1 MNFSLPEEDNFKITD
16 NYYSIIKQ
24 ISEDLIKYI
33 TNFKSYSNDYLKK
46 ISSNNEKYNIQALEK
61 KYKEM
66 GMKDLDLKHIIS
78 ISSILSV
85 VIEQQ
90 IINLEFFIKGIDEK
104 IINFEKI
111 FNEKSSLYL
120 EQYNHYKEVKTE
132 LNKKY
137 RDIERLKVNYISNI
151 SSVEDM
157 IHKFYMKKNINK
169 KRINSFSSPSPSE
182 LKKENNNNVSIEE
195 QVNNSIQKVKK
206 IEEDYKTNIALVKTI
221 EEKYTKV
228 ARESK
233 VNIRKALCELLN
245 GYKELIFDSLLFL
258 KNCYKLPLSEVDIYM
273 NDILKLDECVNF
285 DKIITSSYKP
295 SKDLTSINPK
305 KYTLKFFQKNKNSN
319 NNLKT
324 YKGEDEENEE
334 ENKQIKRSKSSSN
347 ASEGFDEM
355 DFIQEQEIFMTIKK
369 MMENFELLNS
379 NNYDINLEEEK
390 LRCKYLTLK
399 ILSFAPVSKLY
410 SDKIPSITD
419 EEVLE
424 LKNMIDKKTNRVI
437 FIQKLSQFRTRGIFE
452 IPDREFKILSE
463 IFNKIVKI
471 IESDID
477 YDSAI
482 NIIILSQTYYIIKD
496 GKKEYLQKEI
506 MNNELFKSK
515 KFWETYAN
523 YSITKEISNCVIGD
537 NAEDH
542 DIEESYSNIVFAQ
555 LLPITDN
562 MIEFGLD
569 INIVEDIILPFI
581 KRYNISE
588 ELAMSIISVIDAKK
602 SENNNNSININ
613 INNIDEKKDD
623 KNK

>member
-233 VNIRKALCELLN
+233 VNIRKVLCELLN
-245 GYKELIFDSLLFL
+245 GYKELIFDTLLFL

-273 NDILKLDECVNF
+273 NNILKLDECVNF

-305 KYTLKFFQKNKNSN
+305 K
-319 NNLKT
+319 
-324 YKGEDEENEE
+324 
-334 ENKQIKRSKSSSN
+334 
-347 ASEGFDEM
+347 
-355 DFIQEQEIFMTIKK
+355 
-369 MMENFELLNS
+369 
-379 NNYDINLEEEK
+379 
-390 LRCKYLTLK
+390 
-399 ILSFAPVSKLY
+399 
-410 SDKIPSITD
+410 
-419 EEVLE
+419 
-424 LKNMIDKKTNRVI
+424 
-437 FIQKLSQFRTRGIFE
+437 
-452 IPDREFKILSE
+452 
-463 IFNKIVKI
+463 
-471 IESDID
+471 
-477 YDSAI
+477 
-482 NIIILSQTYYIIKD
+482 
-496 GKKEYLQKEI
+496 
-506 MNNELFKSK
+506 
-515 KFWETYAN
+515 
-523 YSITKEISNCVIGD
+523 
-537 NAEDH
+537 
-542 DIEESYSNIVFAQ
+542 
-555 LLPITDN
+555 
-562 MIEFGLD
+562 
-569 INIVEDIILPFI
+569 
-581 KRYNISE
+581 
-588 ELAMSIISVIDAKK
+588 
-602 SENNNNSININ
+602 
-613 INNIDEKKDD
+613 
-623 KNK
+623 